1 MPAARNFHVPLPER
15 TYREL
20 REVAA
25 QLRRPATQLGRE
37 AIEGWLKQ
45 ARQAL
50 IAQTIQA
57 YAEHVAGTEED
68 LDKAL
73 EKASMEYLE
82 SAEKPQD

>member
-1 MPAARNFHVPLPER
+1 MPAARNFHVPLPES

-25 QLRRPATQLGRE
+25 QLHRPATQLGRE

-50 IAQTIQA
+50 IAEAIRM
-57 YAEHVAGTEED
+57 YAEHAAGTEED
-68 LDKAL
+68 LDEAL
-73 EKASMEYLE
+73 ENASMEYLE
-82 SAEKPQD
+82 STGKRQD